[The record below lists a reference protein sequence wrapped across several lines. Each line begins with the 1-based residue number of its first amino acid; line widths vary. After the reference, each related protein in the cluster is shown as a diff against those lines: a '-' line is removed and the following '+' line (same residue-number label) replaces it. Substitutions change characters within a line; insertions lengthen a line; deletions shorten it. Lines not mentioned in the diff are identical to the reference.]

1 MTFPRAMASRYAS
14 GSRISRGARRFL
26 LLWLFLLSTRR
37 PLHAEACVPNRLHG
51 HSAHASNLAIR
62 QIEPVEDLHLA
73 HEASLGLLRHA
84 QVREHDPRGLC
95 ILGCVAHFDFL
106 RPFPGLFF
114 ALTLRVATAAGV
126 ESQILAISALP

>member
-73 HEASLGLLRHA
+73 HEASLGLKVEILDRFDLA
-84 QVREHDPRGLC
+84 DGEIARVCGVAVQSVRNARLSVKRSSGGKKKKPKK
-95 ILGCVAHFDFL
+95 
-106 RPFPGLFF
+106 
-114 ALTLRVATAAGV
+114 
-126 ESQILAISALP
+126 